1 MTKQIGGHT
10 FVTPL
15 AQVVERRGEVV
26 TSAASK
32 TETTTAA
39 TANGVTKALQEARR
53 SIAVAQAATANLLTG
68 FPSEANP
75 TVPASNTPQ
84 LCLWGENTLPK
95 NKEFQALVLQR
106 AMNDWQQAEEDSA
119 RYSQVNICV
128 KQNVAAIKGT
138 GKKLFD
144 LGGLVSGGLQ
154 LGLSKINA
162 ELPGFAQLGL
172 SLSADGKRVDNISV
186 GGVNYDPAKAEVQVG
201 QQVFSTL
208 VNKGLSGLNQTQPE
222 YARVLSNAGNLL
234 FEGVTIPLK
243 DLASVKDGQIVPG
256 TEQPLGPN
264 MQAGAKANGEVY
276 VRKGNRY
283 FDVGRLKV
291 AGDYVAGEVFE
302 YGLDRANAQL
312 PDFLQVSNTGS
323 GLNVGPV
330 TYDPKTGKVGVS
342 ADSIENTLVGL
353 ARPQLERLVPKDS
366 IGLLLWRAVD
376 PLNLLSSLLK
386 QITQRITTGTSTSYI
401 ATLDACTGQYAP
413 ATPQVSAPFV
423 DSNEMPESFKFLFPD
438 T

>member
-1 MTKQIGGHT
+1 MSKQIGGHT

-15 AQVVERRGEVV
+15 AQVIERRGEIV

-32 TETTTAA
+32 TENTTAA

-53 SIAVAQAATANLLTG
+53 SIAVAQAATANLQTG
-68 FPSEANP
+68 FPSESNP

-84 LCLWGENTLPK
+84 LCLWGESTLPK

-106 AMNDWQQAEEDSA
+106 AVNDWQQAEEDSA
-119 RYSQVNICV
+119 RYSQINICV
-128 KQNVAAIKGT
+128 KQNVQAIKGT
-138 GKKLFD
+138 GKKLFE
-144 LGGLVSGGLQ
+144 LGSLVSGALQ
-154 LGLSKINA
+154 LGLDKVNA
-162 ELPGFAQLGL
+162 ELPGFAQL
-172 SLSADGKRVDNISV
+172 SLSSSSDGNGIASLSV
-186 GGVNYDPAKAEVQVG
+186 GGVNYDLTKAEIQVG

-222 YARVLSNAGNLL
+222 YAQVLSNAGNLL

-243 DLASVKDGQIVPG
+243 NLASVKDSQITPG
-256 TEQPLGPN
+256 IEQPLGAN
-264 MQAGAKANGEVY
+264 MQVGAKADGEVY

-291 AGDYVAGEVFE
+291 AGDYVVGEVFE
-302 YGLDRANAQL
+302 YGLDQANAQL
-312 PDFLQVSNTGS
+312 PDFLQVTNTGF

-330 TYDPKTGKVGVS
+330 TYDPKTGNVGIS
-342 ADSIENTLVGL
+342 ADSIESTLVGL

-376 PLNLLSSLLK
+376 PLNLLNSLLR
-386 QITQRITTGTSTSYI
+386 QITQQITTGTNTSYI

-413 ATPQVSAPFV
+413 ATPQVSPPFA
-423 DSNEMPESFKFLFPD
+423 DSNEMPESFKFLFPG